1 MAWLRL
7 FRSARGLHSSLVV
20 PTRNATEKIMLLQ
33 TLLAAHLIFSAGSSA
48 ISASPQDEL
57 PALPTAWSEEKSAR
71 FVSLVSPSP
80 NVQTSAPTLPPVNPP
95 CTRLQGK
102 LAANPP
108 SPAQAA
114 ALKLRS
120 QLSSHNGNIVILT
133 LQSHRTIKGKYVTAD
148 QETFSLR
155 VNNRSKPVKI
165 RYSEVVGPAKFRT
178 SANQIIGRTIL
189 AAGVIVAIP
198 AIPFIFFGGLISGDL
213 SD

>member
-1 MAWLRL
+1 M
-7 FRSARGLHSSLVV
+7 
-20 PTRNATEKIMLLQ
+20 MLLQ
-33 TLLAAHLIFSAGSSA
+33 ALFAAHLIFGAGSPA
-48 ISASPQDEL
+48 LSASPQDE
-57 PALPTAWSEEKSAR
+57 PPTLPTAWSEEKSDR

-80 NVQTSAPTLPPVNPP
+80 NVQSSAPTLPPVKPP
-95 CTRLQGK
+95 CSRLQGK

-133 LQSHRTIKGKYVTAD
+133 LQSHRTIKGKCLTAD

-155 VNNRSKPVKI
+155 VNKRSRPVKI
-165 RYSEVVGPAKFRT
+165 RYSEVVGPPKFRP
-178 SANQIIGRTIL
+178 SANQVIGRTIL

-198 AIPFIFFGGLISGDL
+198 AIPFILLGGIISGDL

>member
-1 MAWLRL
+1 MAWPRL
-7 FRSARGLHSSLVV
+7 FCSARGLHFSPPV
-20 PTRNATEKIMLLQ
+20 PTHNATEKMMLLQ
-33 TLLAAHLIFSAGSSA
+33 TLFAAHLIFGAGAPA
-48 ISASPQDEL
+48 ISASPQDE
-57 PALPTAWSEEKSAR
+57 PPTLPTAWSEEKSDR

-95 CTRLQGK
+95 CTRVQGK

-114 ALKLRS
+114 ALKLRN
-120 QLSSHNGNIVILT
+120 QLSSHNGNIVIIT
-133 LQSHRTIKGKYVTAD
+133 LQSHHTIKGKYLTAD

-155 VNNRSKPVKI
+155 VNNRSRPVKI
-165 RYSEVVGPAKFRT
+165 LYSEVVGPPKFRP
-178 SANQIIGRTIL
+178 SANQVIGRTIF

-198 AIPFIFFGGLISGDL
+198 AIPFILVGGLISGDI